1 MNQKTFNYLGSTI
14 HELRRVTVV
23 SNYNDC
29 RNLDLLI
36 QNFISIQQ
44 LLTNDKVSPCS
55 AKHLSILEKEAEYFL
70 ARCGK

>member
-1 MNQKTFNYLGSTI
+1 MNQKTFNNLGSTI

-44 LLTNDKVSPCS
+44 LLTNDKVSPCTV
-55 AKHLSILEKEAEYFL
+55 KHLSILEKEAEYFL
-70 ARCGK
+70 ARYAR